1 MATAESVKGKIQGL
15 IDSANTATGN
25 TDADLSTA
33 VGSLIAGFGQGGSSS
48 GGMESG
54 EFVSTASIYWT
65 FSIPVSSKKSHFLV
79 LPKSFSD
86 MWAQDNTERERMI
99 VAIEGLGHIQA
110 NPGGQTTNTQVNKG
124 SSRWYFAGDPG
135 NTVVFNEASINV
147 AMQYAP
153 WAIGEYYWFAW

>member
-15 IDSANTATGN
+15 IDSANAATGN
-25 TDADLSTA
+25 TDVNLSTA
-33 VGSLIAGFGQGGSSS
+33 VGTLIAGFGQGGGS
-48 GGMESG
+48 GMESG
-54 EFVSTASIYWT
+54 EFVSTNST
-65 FSIPVSSKKSHFLV
+65 FWVFAIPVSSKKSHFLV

-110 NPGGQTTNTQVNKG
+110 NPGRQTTNTQVNNG
-124 SSRWYFAGDPG
+124 SSRWYFAGDPS

-147 AMQYAP
+147 TMQYCP